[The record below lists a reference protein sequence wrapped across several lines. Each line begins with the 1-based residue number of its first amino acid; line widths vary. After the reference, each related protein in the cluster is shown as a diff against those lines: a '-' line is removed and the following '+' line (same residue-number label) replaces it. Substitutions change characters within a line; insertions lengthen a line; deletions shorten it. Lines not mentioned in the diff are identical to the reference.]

1 MCKISCFFSDIN
13 ECLNGNGNCTQLCT
27 NTIGSYSCSC
37 ANGYLMQ
44 ADGRTCI
51 GKLIIILINVEYI
64 LKQFPDINECA
75 TSNGN
80 CTQVCTNTVGS
91 YYCSCM
97 TGYTL
102 NSNGQT
108 CDGRFFYM
116 TAAIMV
122 SLLQTLMNA

>member
-1 MCKISCFFSDIN
+1 
-13 ECLNGNGNCTQLCT
+13 
-27 NTIGSYSCSC
+27 
-37 ANGYLMQ
+37 MQ

-64 LKQFPDINECA
+64 LKKFPDINECA

-102 NSNGQT
+102 NSNGQA